1 MQSRKTLSSRMKEYE
16 DALDFHIIHRLPI
29 VLRIDGWKFSSF
41 TQKLRVE
48 KPYDRRLS
56 EAMADTAIAVAKK
69 IQGCILG
76 YTQSD
81 EISLVVRTDQS
92 DDTTPWFNGRILKM
106 ASVTASFATAAFNR
120 LLIAEDVAAFYCR
133 PIALPS
139 MTEVVN
145 NLIWRQQDA
154 TRNSIL
160 NAALFDLGKKVGRGT
175 ARKMSH
181 GKNVKELQEILW
193 KNGINWN
200 DYPTEYKRGVVIF
213 RKTTEIETEQGVAIR
228 KPWVAEAAPIFTSDV
243 GRTWLKERLSVENDN
258 GQEAEEIQQ
267 DQGD

>member
-1 MQSRKTLSSRMKEYE
+1 MQTKKTLSDRMKEYE
-16 DALDFHIIHRLPI
+16 AALDFRIIHRLPI

-41 TQKLRVE
+41 TQRIKVE

-56 EAMADTAIAVAKK
+56 EAMADTAIIVAKK

-81 EISLVVRTDQS
+81 EISLVIRTDQS
-92 DDTTPWFNGRILKM
+92 ENTTPWFDGRILKM
-106 ASVTASFATAAFNR
+106 ASVAASFATAAFNAQ
-120 LLIAEDVAAFYCR
+120 IICEDKASFDCR
-133 PIALPS
+133 PVALPN

-181 GKNVKELQEILW
+181 GKNTKELQELLIQ
-193 KNGINWN
+193 NGINWN
-200 DYPTEYKRGVVIF
+200 DYPTEYKRGVVVF
-213 RKTTEIETEQGVAIR
+213 RKTEEIEKENGTAIR
-228 KPWVAEAAPIFTSDV
+228 KPWIAEAAPIFTSDA
-243 GRTWLKERLSVENDN
+243 GRSWLSAALNMEISD
-258 GQEAEEIQQ
+258 GQETEEVQQ